1 LNSNIKKLL
10 VLVLTLSLVA
20 TFIAPLP
27 VAKANGQLDGENLE
41 VLGETYAAFFGM
53 TPTTSEKATGNGS
66 WSTLMN
72 PLYEALGNNKT
83 QIYIYFKGDG
93 ENDDINNSLGPFTI
107 AEIDEIS
114 FKTKHPTG
122 VTDTFYLTIYTATED
137 DDLGDW
143 LRVQA
148 NRVT

>member
-1 LNSNIKKLL
+1 MNSNIKKLL